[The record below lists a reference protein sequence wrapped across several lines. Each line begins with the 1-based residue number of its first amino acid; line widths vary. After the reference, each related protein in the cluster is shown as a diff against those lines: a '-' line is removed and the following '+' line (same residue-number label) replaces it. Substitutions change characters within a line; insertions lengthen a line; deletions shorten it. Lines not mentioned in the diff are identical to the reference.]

1 MATATFLSGATC
13 SITPTGGAAVDVS
26 DQLSKCEV
34 MVGFELLESTSLSDT
49 GRQATKGLQSVAV
62 NLDLYLSYG
71 ATEVEALLSAIVTA
85 GSCTIVVSPSG
96 ATESATNPEFTI
108 TTCTLD
114 AAPVIMSSIGTLAV
128 ASVSFSN
135 GTWVRDVTTP

>member
-1 MATATFLSGATC
+1 MATTTFLSGATC
-13 SITPTGGAAVDVS
+13 SITPTGGSAIDVS
-26 DQLSKCEV
+26 DQLSSCEV
-34 MVGFELLESTSLSDT
+34 LLGFELLESTSLADT

-62 NLDLYLSYG
+62 NLSLYLSYG
-71 ATEVEALLSAIVTA
+71 VGEIETLLSAIVAA
-85 GSCTIVVSPSG
+85 GSCTITVSPSG
-96 ATESATNPEFTI
+96 TTESASNPEFVI

-135 GTWVRDVTTP
+135 GTWVRDIV

>member
-1 MATATFLSGATC
+1 MATTTFLSGATC
-13 SITPTGGAAVDVS
+13 SITPTGGSAIDVS
-26 DQLSKCEV
+26 DQLSSCEV
-34 MVGFELLESTSLSDT
+34 LLGFELLESTSLADT

-62 NLDLYLSYG
+62 NLSLYLSYG
-71 ATEVEALLSAIVTA
+71 VGEVETLLSAIVAA
-85 GSCTIVVSPSG
+85 GSCTITVSPSG
-96 ATESATNPEFTI
+96 TTESASNPEFVI

-135 GTWVRDVTTP
+135 GTWVRDIV

>member
-1 MATATFLSGATC
+1 MATSTFLSGATC
-13 SITPTGGAAVDVS
+13 SITPTGGSAIDVS
-26 DQLSKCEV
+26 DQLSSCEV
-34 MVGFELLESTSLSDT
+34 LLGFELLESTSLADT

-62 NLDLYLSYG
+62 NLSLYLSYG
-71 ATEVEALLSAIVTA
+71 VGEVETLLSAIVAA
-85 GSCTIVVSPSG
+85 GSCTITVSPSG
-96 ATESATNPEFTI
+96 TTESASNPEFVI

-135 GTWVRDVTTP
+135 GTWVRDIV

>member
-13 SITPTGGAAVDVS
+13 NITPTGGSAIDVS

-34 MVGFELLESTSLSDT
+34 MLGYELLESTSLSDT

-71 ATEVEALLSAIVTA
+71 VGEIETLLSAIVAA

-96 ATESATNPEFTI
+96 TTEGPSNPEFTI
-108 TTCTLD
+108 TTATLD

-128 ASVSFSN
+128 ASISFTN
-135 GTWVRDVTTP
+135 GTWARDIV

>member
-1 MATATFLSGATC
+1 MATSTFLSGATC
-13 SITPTGGAAVDVS
+13 NITPTGGSVIDVS

-34 MVGFELLESTSLSDT
+34 MVGFELLESTSLADT

-71 ATEVEALLSAIVTA
+71 VGEIETLLAAIVAA

-96 ATESATNPEFTI
+96 TTEGPSNPEYTI

-128 ASVSFSN
+128 ASISFTN
-135 GTWVRDVTTP
+135 GTWARDIV

>member
-1 MATATFLSGATC
+1 MATSTFLSGATC
-13 SITPTGGAAVDVS
+13 SITPTGGSAIDVS
-26 DQLSKCEV
+26 DQLSSCEV
-34 MVGFELLESTSLSDT
+34 LLGYELLESTSLSDT

-71 ATEVEALLSAIVTA
+71 VGEIETLLSVIVAA

-96 ATESATNPEFTI
+96 STESATNPEFTI
-108 TTCTLD
+108 TTATLD

-135 GTWVRDVTTP
+135 GTWVRDVT